1 MRISM
6 ERKVN
11 TIHIRTKQWG
21 GLFCLPLETEVNQ
34 ISEMSVVIDWPNKLN
49 YNSIPAS
56 SQL

>member
-6 ERKVN
+6 ERKLN

-34 ISEMSVVIDWPNKLN
+34 ISEMSIVIDWQIIEPPVQFSFEAK
-49 YNSIPAS
+49 
-56 SQL
+56 